1 MHAPSAPARIEGGRT
16 VHLSASDIRAL
27 RVFRSVVEHGGF
39 CGAQLALSMSQS
51 TISFQINALE
61 QRLGFSLCQRG
72 RRGFALTDRGSAVY
86 EYSHSLTSALSSFEQ
101 QLGQLRSRAT
111 GLLRVGIVDATVT
124 DSSLGIHEVIDRFF
138 RKASEVDLRITIGSP
153 EQLVADLAKGAI
165 DCAISPKIKLLP
177 GYSQTEFHHEVHSLY
192 CSERHPLYER
202 KSVTKD
208 DVEASQVVVRPYANK
223 TELQHIPN
231 AKVGAYAS
239 NVEAQAMYILS
250 GHFIGYLPDHMATSF
265 AEKKRLKPLLVPA
278 AQIRSPF
285 VVISPKHKKPSLSQ
299 RIFVQELSKRASKG
313 EPRSPRSEGGRRDLH
328 AEIAAR
334 LSRAT
339 SSGARD

>member
-1 MHAPSAPARIEGGRT
+1 MHAPRERRRAFRESTLR
-16 VHLSASDIRAL
+16 LSASDIRAL

-72 RRGFALTDRGSAVY
+72 RRGFELTDRGSAVY

-153 EQLVADLAKGAI
+153 EQLIADLAKGSI

-177 GYSQTEFHHEVHSLY
+177 GYSQTEFHHELHSLY
-192 CSERHPLYER
+192 CSERHPLFE
-202 KSVTKD
+202 KQSVTKN
-208 DVEASQVVVRPYANK
+208 DVEAAHVVVRPYANK
-223 TELQHIPN
+223 VELQHIPK

-239 NVEAQAMYILS
+239 NMEAQAMYILS
-250 GHFIGYLPDHMATSF
+250 GHFVGYLPDHMATLF
-265 AEKKRLKPLLVPA
+265 AEKRRLKPLLVPA

-285 VVISPKHKKPSLSQ
+285 VIICPKHKKASLSQ
-299 RIFVQELSKRASKG
+299 RIFVQELSKRASKSDTRPATRTDD
-313 EPRSPRSEGGRRDLH
+313 EQDL
-328 AEIAAR
+328 
-334 LSRAT
+334 RA
-339 SSGARD
+339 